1 MWSLGCLL
9 FAWHYGYSPFECE
22 FADPKSKTDRTVECT
37 HLRVLSK
44 IPVPAMADDHDV
56 LVNNVC
62 TWVLRQNISDR
73 PYLNDLVQAVN
84 DVLTTKTAHQVSSV

>member
-1 MWSLGCLL
+1 
-9 FAWHYGYSPFECE
+9 
-22 FADPKSKTDRTVECT
+22 
-37 HLRVLSK
+37 
-44 IPVPAMADDHDV
+44 MADDHDV

-84 DVLTTKTAHQVSSV
+84 DVLTTKTAHQISSV